1 MKVVVPVLE
10 LVGLEVIEVVEV
22 EVVEVEVPVAELWAV
37 NLSRKVPVEAQG
49 GREG

>member
-22 EVVEVEVPVAELWAV
+22 EVPVAELWAV
-37 NLSRKVPVEAQG
+37 NLSRKVRCIQ
-49 GREG
+49 